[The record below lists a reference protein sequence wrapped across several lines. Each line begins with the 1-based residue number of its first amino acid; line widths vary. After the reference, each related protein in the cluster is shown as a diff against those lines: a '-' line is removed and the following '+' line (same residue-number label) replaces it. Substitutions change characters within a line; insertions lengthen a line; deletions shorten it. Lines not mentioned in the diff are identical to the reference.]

1 MFKILDLEIFCTIW
15 ISRQGRDHWASSQL
29 LTHCMLFLLST
40 KKLFHKIE
48 KVRIFFIV
56 PWEKEP
62 LPLLLQ
68 QFQDRDFQ
76 EYRAVQCNGIKVLC
90 QKNDLADDKKDLT
103 SYLKLD
109 ELMSTQYSVEFK
121 VDYMAYSYKTKELK
135 STNSL

>member
-1 MFKILDLEIFCTIW
+1 
-15 ISRQGRDHWASSQL
+15 
-29 LTHCMLFLLST
+29 MLFLLST

-90 QKNDLADDKKDLT
+90 QKNDLADDRKDLT
-103 SYLKLD
+103 SYLKLN